1 QPLAMRGRACWRHG
15 LLPPPDFKLDKFQS
29 YFRSLQ
35 YCSRNDRDAPARL
48 RACAPPRLRACA
60 PPRFAMRE
68 RSMRYR
74 MITVLVAAI
83 LPFAV
88 GAQETQPAKDAAKE
102 GTKDLPKAYLPGLEQ
117 FMNMILIE
125 HNKLWFAGQARN
137 WPLAAYELG
146 EIKEIMSDVQD

>member
-1 QPLAMRGRACWRHG
+1 
-15 LLPPPDFKLDKFQS
+15 LPPPDFKLDKFQS

-35 YCSRNDRDAPARL
+35 YCSRNDRDAPA
-48 RACAPPRLRACA
+48 RLRACA

-102 GTKDLPKAYLPGLEQ
+102 GTKDLPKAYLPD
-117 FMNMILIE
+117 
-125 HNKLWFAGQARN
+125 
-137 WPLAAYELG
+137 
-146 EIKEIMSDVQD
+146 SSSS